1 MEKSTGFYV
10 CEICGI
16 SIPNDLMG
24 CPICNPFKD
33 LFPTDKHDQSLFP
46 KLENVDWEEVSRRNR
61 DFFRS
66 FEQEINSRHINADKA
81 PAEFPVEKLKRF
93 LGEI

>member
-1 MEKSTGFYV
+1 MEKSAEFYV

-16 SIPNDLMG
+16 SVPVDLMG

-33 LFPTDKHDQSLFP
+33 LFPTGERDETLFP
-46 KLENVDWEEVSRRNR
+46 NLENVDWEAVIKINR
-61 DFFRS
+61 HFFGS
-66 FEQEINSRHINADKA
+66 FEQEINSQHTNVDKV
-81 PAEFPVEKLKRF
+81 PDEFPVEKLKRF